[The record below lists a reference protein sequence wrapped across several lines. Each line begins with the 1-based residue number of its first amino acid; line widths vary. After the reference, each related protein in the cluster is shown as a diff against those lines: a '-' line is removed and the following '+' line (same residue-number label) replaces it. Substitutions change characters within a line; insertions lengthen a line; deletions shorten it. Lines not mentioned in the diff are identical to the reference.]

1 MEKLSG
7 LILSIK
13 YKTTKLFSRILIIY
27 QQRALE
33 RLCRS
38 LFNTQNMPFFLI
50 KYLVLRA
57 VEKSAILLCLY
68 FLPGT
73 VTYCFSGRQA
83 RVLK

>member
-13 YKTTKLFSRILIIY
+13 YKTTKLLIY

-73 VTYCFSGRQA
+73 ANYLFRIDKPGC
-83 RVLK
+83 

>member
-13 YKTTKLFSRILIIY
+13 YKTTKLFPHILIIY
-27 QQRALE
+27 QQQALE

-50 KYLVLRA
+50 KYLMLRA

-68 FLPGT
+68 SLPGT
-73 VTYCFSGRQA
+73 VTYCFSGRHSG
-83 RVLK
+83 VLK

>member
-13 YKTTKLFSRILIIY
+13 YKTTKLFSYILIIY
-27 QQRALE
+27 QQQALE

-38 LFNTQNMPFFLI
+38 LFNTQNVPFFLI
-50 KYLVLRA
+50 EYLVLRT

-68 FLPGT
+68 SLPGT
-73 VTYCFSGRQA
+73 VNYLFRIDKPGC
-83 RVLK
+83 